1 MRTGLLVAAV
11 LVISLANTGTGQGL
25 TEVFDAFGDFVDNP
39 DRQSDVNDNIP
50 AVFGA
55 TLAASLFANL
65 IFQASQNCKTQN
77 KI

>member
-11 LVISLANTGTGQGL
+11 LVISLANTGQGL

-39 DRQSDVNDNIP
+39 DRQSDINDNIP

-65 IFQASQNCKTQN
+65 IFQASQNCKT
-77 KI
+77 